1 MIDRIQRVT
10 RTLLLV
16 LLALPSVARAQHL
29 LVPMDD
35 AQANHLKA
43 YGLVFASLKMG
54 SKAEW
59 FLNYRGGSF
68 LLLDELAV
76 RRKALLDGVSFEPIG
91 DGPPATWMPFPWRK
105 HRASRFIRRR
115 NRHPGT
121 TL

>member
-43 YGLVFASLKMG
+43 YGLVFA
-54 SKAEW
+54 
-59 FLNYRGGSF
+59 
-68 LLLDELAV
+68 
-76 RRKALLDGVSFEPIG
+76 
-91 DGPPATWMPFPWRK
+91 
-105 HRASRFIRRR
+105 
-115 NRHPGT
+115 
-121 TL
+121 